1 MLNFLRF
8 FVPLHANIKN
18 LMGRILAIDFGRKRT
33 GIAVTDPL
41 RMIANSLE
49 LANNALPPKIN
60 TLKTYGYLDIIP
72 TALIF
77 ANNFTQNVALKI
89 NFWGIITPFYFQIG
103 SALHFDIVAPN
114 SIFKQYLIDTRIS
127 TVEVV
132 DTRNYK
138 CIAYTIQ
145 CKRTSI

>member
-1 MLNFLRF
+1 
-8 FVPLHANIKN
+8 
-18 LMGRILAIDFGRKRT
+18 
-33 GIAVTDPL
+33 
-41 RMIANSLE
+41 MIANSLE

-127 TVEVV
+127 TLEVV

-138 CIAYTIQ
+138 CIAVAFINWP
-145 CKRTSI
+145 SILRSISDQTLQLPPKEIR

>member
-1 MLNFLRF
+1 
-8 FVPLHANIKN
+8 
-18 LMGRILAIDFGRKRT
+18 
-33 GIAVTDPL
+33 
-41 RMIANSLE
+41 MIANSLE

-138 CIAYTIQ
+138 CIAVAFINWP
-145 CKRTSI
+145 SILRSISDQTLQLPPKEIR

>member
-1 MLNFLRF
+1 MKRELRNRAILSPPHQGYNTLINFS
-8 FVPLHANIKN
+8 NKY
-18 LMGRILAIDFGRKRT
+18 
-33 GIAVTDPL
+33 
-41 RMIANSLE
+41 
-49 LANNALPPKIN
+49 LPPKIN

-103 SALHFDIVAPN
+103 SALHFDIVAAN

-138 CIAYTIQ
+138 CIAVAFINWP
-145 CKRTSI
+145 SILRSISDQTLQLPPKEIR

>member
-1 MLNFLRF
+1 
-8 FVPLHANIKN
+8 
-18 LMGRILAIDFGRKRT
+18 
-33 GIAVTDPL
+33 
-41 RMIANSLE
+41 MIANSLE

-127 TVEVV
+127 TLEVV

-138 CIAYTIQ
+138 CIAVSFINWP
-145 CKRTSI
+145 SILRSISDQTLQLPPKEIR